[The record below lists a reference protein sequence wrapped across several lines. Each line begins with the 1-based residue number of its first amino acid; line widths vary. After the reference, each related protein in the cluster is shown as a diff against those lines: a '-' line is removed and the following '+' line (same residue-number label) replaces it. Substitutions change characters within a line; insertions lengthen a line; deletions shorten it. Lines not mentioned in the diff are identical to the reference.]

1 MLVDVCGR
9 KGGCELRWGAGGRG
23 CGRVPGQKRS
33 GLLPLGLE
41 MVFFSGE
48 GRSVWV
54 TVQVKSSPDSQSSA
68 QTEASPV
75 ALKVLLRLLWK
86 MVVVGRKSPFWRV
99 QEMFRLSR
107 VVRSTTLQ
115 DSLADLVWK
124 MLAKVG
130 GMAKILMLACVSGL
144 GESLCQ

>member
-1 MLVDVCGR
+1 
-9 KGGCELRWGAGGRG
+9 
-23 CGRVPGQKRS
+23 
-33 GLLPLGLE
+33 

-54 TVQVKSSPDSQSSA
+54 TVQVKSSPDSQSST
-68 QTEASPV
+68 QTVASPV

-86 MVVVGRKSPFWRV
+86 LVVVGRKSPFWRV

-130 GMAKILMLACVSGL
+130 GMVKILMLACVSGS